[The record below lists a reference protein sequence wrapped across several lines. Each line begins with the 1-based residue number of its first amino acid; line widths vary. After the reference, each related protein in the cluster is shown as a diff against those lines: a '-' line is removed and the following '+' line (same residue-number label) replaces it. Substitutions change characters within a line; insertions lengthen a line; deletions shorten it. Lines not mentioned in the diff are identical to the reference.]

1 MSKIS
6 KFPDLKKI
14 VKNWLS
20 TDLLQV
26 LSDTEAL
33 AEVVVNFPVGIGSSS
48 ASRLKSI
55 NSMDI
60 DGLKMLSL
68 SESTVE
74 VSISVNINM
83 SVDVGWD
90 DYLSSPEV
98 REFVGEVEEEF
109 ISNYS
114 SFDSDV
120 DLKIYLI
127 ILNFPPMVASH
138 EIVSISGDYKT
149 ITFKN

>member
-1 MSKIS
+1 
-6 KFPDLKKI
+6 
-14 VKNWLS
+14 
-20 TDLLQV
+20 
-26 LSDTEAL
+26 
-33 AEVVVNFPVGIGSSS
+33 
-48 ASRLKSI
+48 
-55 NSMDI
+55 MDI

-83 SVDVGWD
+83 YVDVGWD

-127 ILNFPPMVASH
+127 ILNFTPMVASH